1 MGICHFDD
9 PQFTENGLAPI
20 LREATLRLGILSVK
34 LDLSACLMH
43 LMPGIEHR
51 NLAAVGLVDFVIQV
65 S

>member
-1 MGICHFDD
+1 MGIGYFDD
-9 PQFTENGLAPI
+9 PQFTENDLPPV

-51 NLAAVGLVDFVIQV
+51 NLAAVGLCDLVIQLP
-65 S
+65 